1 MEYRAIV
8 KRKSDDEL
16 QHWKYIKRV
25 KGKNGK
31 WQYYYDTANTDLQKY
46 NSGTTIVNKNP
57 DGSTNKTSYKQTK
70 DWLDSKEVNNVDHF
84 TLSDSGVTVQVG
96 KGDITYKQGKLS
108 RAAAKGEKW
117 IFDNLISNDKKAPS
131 QRKKKKKIK
140 PPVYITEY
148 GSEDN
153 THTNVTWNW
162 KRKK

>member
-1 MEYRAIV
+1 MEYKAIV

-46 NSGTTIVNKNP
+46 KNKLITNSSENIGNHTFEKRTEWKQH
-57 DGSTNKTSYKQTK
+57 DGLFDKTEKSDWVKVGWNNDNSHNQYYQIETNY
-70 DWLDSKEVNNVDHF
+70 
-84 TLSDSGVTVQVG
+84 
-96 KGDITYKQGKLS
+96 QGKLS

-131 QRKKKKKIK
+131 QRNKKKNNNKTLTPVNKNYTAKDRTRK
-140 PPVYITEY
+140 PV
-148 GSEDN
+148 
-153 THTNVTWNW
+153 
-162 KRKK
+162 